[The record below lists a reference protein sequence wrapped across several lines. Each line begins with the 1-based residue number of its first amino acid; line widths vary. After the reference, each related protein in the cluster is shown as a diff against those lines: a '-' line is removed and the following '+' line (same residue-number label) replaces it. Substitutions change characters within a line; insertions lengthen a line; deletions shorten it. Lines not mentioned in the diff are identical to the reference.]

1 MVLTINLPPVDYIL
15 EKNNIAYVVGN
26 FMRVMIELSKF
37 PCKLFFDLLVRS
49 YNKLTELSYFII

>member
-1 MVLTINLPPVDYIL
+1 MILTINLPPVECIL
-15 EKNNIAYVVGN
+15 ERNNIDYNVGN
-26 FMRVMIELSKF
+26 FMRIMIELSKF